1 MLKEVVQ
8 NVLVW
13 VIDVDVSLVHSD
25 SDIYHNIRFV
35 VIFIVIDFVEMV
47 EIGITVSFLYN
58 FGLVL

>member
-1 MLKEVVQ
+1 M
-8 NVLVW
+8 
-13 VIDVDVSLVHSD
+13 DVSLVHSD